1 MGIEQKLKELH
12 TEHIRIDGHTP
23 LNRRQEQVA
32 RFQENE
38 QVRVALLSITAAGTG
53 LTLTAAHT
61 VVFAELYWVPGQM
74 MQAEDRAH
82 RIGQVHSVDVHYCIA
97 EGTLDEVIFGS
108 LNKKSKD
115 TTSILNGAEAC
126 MQAVTQD
133 LEGLEAWRSR
143 PGGTSAGSPRKRS
156 SDAAPKGIAKF
167 FKASTSQPQ
176 TSVVD
181 LDS

>member
-1 MGIEQKLKELH
+1 MG
-12 TEHIRIDGHTP
+12 
-23 LNRRQEQVA
+23 RQENVE
-32 RFQENE
+32 RFQQKDEI
-38 QVRVALLSITAAGTG
+38 RVALLSITAAGAG

-115 TTSILNGAEAC
+115 TTSILNGAEVC
-126 MQAVTQD
+126 LQA
-133 LEGLEAWRSR
+133 
-143 PGGTSAGSPRKRS
+143 SAQHPSG
-156 SDAAPKGIAKF
+156 A
-167 FKASTSQPQ
+167 Q
-176 TSVVD
+176 
-181 LDS
+181 